1 MCDLCTPV
9 VCIGVAP
16 ALAPSNSVSPP
27 SADKLD
33 RAFNAPGLAN
43 NCARGIA
50 LANGDVVA
58 LGAGP
63 GPDPP
68 VVGEFWASR
77 LAFCS
82 STLGKTNTEK
92 YVYGILRDRFF
103 KKISGSL
110 SRFLPKAYRLFSGAW
125 ID

>member
-1 MCDLCTPV
+1 M
-9 VCIGVAP
+9 
-16 ALAPSNSVSPP
+16 LAPSSSVSPP
-27 SADKLD
+27 NALKLD
-33 RAFNAPGLAN
+33 KALSAPGFAN
-43 NCARGIA
+43 NCANGIA
-50 LANGDVVA
+50 LASGDVVA

-92 YVYGILRDRFF
+92 YLYGIV
-103 KKISGSL
+103 
-110 SRFLPKAYRLFSGAW
+110 
-125 ID
+125 